1 MIRGRIETNLERISS
16 SSILLSA
23 CVLLLQV
30 QVLLAQVFAQV
41 GEQSALLH
49 TVEDVPRLEHSLPP
63 PGQPAP
69 TAPELDVEILRVVT
83 FQEICWLQH
92 YSASLLHKLNN
103 LVSRGEK
110 GEELNI
116 YTA

>member
-1 MIRGRIETNLERISS
+1 MKTNLERIPS

-23 CVLLLQV
+23 CVLLLQI
-30 QVLLAQVFAQV
+30 QVLLAQVLFQV
-41 GEQSALLH
+41 GEQSALPH
-49 TVEDVPRLEHSLPP
+49 TVEDVLGLEHPLVPL
-63 PGQPAP
+63 GQPAP

>member
-1 MIRGRIETNLERISS
+1 MRSRMKTNLERIPS

-23 CVLLLQV
+23 CVLPLQV
-30 QVLLAQVFAQV
+30 QVLLAQVLAQV
-41 GEQSALLH
+41 GEQSALPH
-49 TVEDVPRLEHSLPP
+49 TVEDVLRLEHPLVPL
-63 PGQPAP
+63 GQSAP
-69 TAPELDVEILRVVT
+69 TALELDVEILRVVT
-83 FQEICWLQH
+83 FQEIFWLQH

-110 GEELNI
+110 GGELNI